1 MYFHSDGF
9 YNIFHLGF
17 FPLKNILLLD
27 LHKYLNPAFC
37 IIPRC
42 WLFLL
47 KLCSEWER
55 SSQGKGVL
63 QCLLGPPLP
72 FIAVAG
78 IALTLQPHATGRCC
92 RASHLPTWAQTDPSQ
107 LLFALSPFRNS
118 YVRLRHLCTNTWVT
132 STSIPIDTEE
142 ERPVMLK
149 VNKIPNSFLKL
160 SHF

>member
-1 MYFHSDGF
+1 MGF
-9 YNIFHLGF
+9 CNIFLWVF

-27 LHKYLNPAFC
+27 LCKYLNSALC
-37 IIPRC
+37 TIPRC

-47 KLCSEWER
+47 QLCSGWER
-55 SSQGKGVL
+55 RSQGKRVL
-63 QCLLGPPLP
+63 QCLLGPPP
-72 FIAVAG
+72 HFIAVAG
-78 IALTLQPHATGRCC
+78 MAPALQPHATSRCC
-92 RASHLPTWAQTDPSQ
+92 RASHLPTWAQDWSI
-107 LLFALSPFRNS
+107 SSSVCSVPFRNS

-149 VNKIPNSFLKL
+149 VNKIPNSLLKL